1 VAGALD
7 CHGED
12 DLYMP
17 LVTWE
22 QTELATGFTVDDY
35 KKAVT
40 GQDRTAIAEFLMR
53 RFAER
58 YIDPIS
64 GKSVHGFTKMAVA
77 CLLVESVESFRK
89 GWENSDR
96 RSEAAFC
103 YFFDEQPAFAAFRG
117 YYAQFY
123 RNVRCGILHQAE
135 TTGSWKITRKATAPL
150 FDATSLTINA
160 DVFVDELRVSIEA
173 FCRDLK
179 TAAWN
184 SRGWLAVRKKMKA
197 LCASC
202 AP

>member
-1 VAGALD
+1 
-7 CHGED
+7 
-12 DLYMP
+12 MI
-17 LVTWE
+17 
-22 QTELATGFTVDDY
+22 ELSFTVDDY

-40 GQDRTAIAEFLMR
+40 GQDRTAVAEFLMR

-77 CLLVESVESFRK
+77 CLLVESVESFRQ

-135 TTGSWKITRKATAPL
+135 TTGSWKITRKAMARC
-150 FDATSLTINA
+150 LTQHPSRLMLMCSWRNFGCRRGILSGFE
-160 DVFVDELRVSIEA
+160 DSRVEFEGVVSG
-173 FCRDLK
+173 
-179 TAAWN
+179 
-184 SRGWLAVRKKMKA
+184 S
-197 LCASC
+197 
-202 AP
+202 